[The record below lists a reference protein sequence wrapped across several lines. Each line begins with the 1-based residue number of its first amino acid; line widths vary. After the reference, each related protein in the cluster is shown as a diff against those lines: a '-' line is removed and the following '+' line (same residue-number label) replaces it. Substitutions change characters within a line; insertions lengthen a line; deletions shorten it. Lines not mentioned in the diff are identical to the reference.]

1 MLFID
6 FLTACAPAYTLE
18 SSSVTKT
25 KELMYEKSYLS
36 TRNHGHCNNL
46 LVKTAKIL
54 NLPHLPFKA
63 ALFLLQTCNIV
74 TFGIIIKK
82 CPKSLSGGLKTNLVK
97 CFGIGISP
105 QVGVQIFFLGNFYFF
120 NEK

>member
-63 ALFLLQTCNIV
+63 ALFLLQTCSIGSV
-74 TFGIIIKK
+74 TK
-82 CPKSLSGGLKTNLVK
+82 
-97 CFGIGISP
+97 
-105 QVGVQIFFLGNFYFF
+105 
-120 NEK
+120 